1 MRRMPVVA
9 VGCLAV
15 AAAILA
21 FLVASYTRETIPY
34 EVAEVPLVEEDTGA
48 PAPEEEPAPVDWGA
62 LPGSVVA
69 WVRVP
74 GTTVDYPIVQGDEAD
89 PDYYLTHDIYGDA
102 SVWGAPYV
110 DAGCRDGT
118 RSPFVIV
125 YAHHMSDGTMF
136 GPLEQYADEAF
147 AAAHRTILVY
157 TREGTV
163 ELEVFAADVLETPT
177 ARESA
182 PTSRAQ
188 RSSRVTSMRGSRGA
202 RSCSTTP
209 RTSGGCGPSPR
220 AATRPRTRG
229 WSCSQGRWGRWPAS
243 RCSSS
248 ACSWAPAPSRRTPA
262 AGSPP

>member
-9 VGCLAV
+9 AGCLAT

-34 EVAEVPLVEEDTGA
+34 EVAEVPLVEEAGTH
-48 PAPEEEPAPVDWGA
+48 APEEEPAPIDWDA

-163 ELEVFAADVLETPT
+163 ELEVFAADVLDANREGVRTDFADAAELQGYVDERLERCEVVLDHPENVGRVWAFAT
-177 ARESA
+177 CSYQTANSRTVVLARE
-182 PTSRAQ
+182 
-188 RSSRVTSMRGSRGA
+188 VG
-202 RSCSTTP
+202 
-209 RTSGGCGPSPR
+209 
-220 AATRPRTRG
+220 
-229 WSCSQGRWGRWPAS
+229 
-243 RCSSS
+243 
-248 ACSWAPAPSRRTPA
+248 
-262 AGSPP
+262 

>member
-9 VGCLAV
+9 VGCLAA

-21 FLVASYTRETIPY
+21 FLVASYTREAIPY
-34 EVAEVPLVEEDTGA
+34 EVAEVPLVEEAG
-48 PAPEEEPAPVDWGA
+48 APEEEPAPVDWDA

-163 ELEVFAADVLETPT
+163 ELEVFAADVLDADREGVRTDFADAAELQGYVDERLERCEVVLDHPEDVGRVWAFAT
-177 ARESA
+177 CSYQTANSRTVVLARE
-182 PTSRAQ
+182 
-188 RSSRVTSMRGSRGA
+188 VG
-202 RSCSTTP
+202 
-209 RTSGGCGPSPR
+209 
-220 AATRPRTRG
+220 
-229 WSCSQGRWGRWPAS
+229 
-243 RCSSS
+243 
-248 ACSWAPAPSRRTPA
+248 
-262 AGSPP
+262 

>member
-9 VGCLAV
+9 VGCLAT

-34 EVAEVPLVEEDTGA
+34 EVAEVPLVEEAGT
-48 PAPEEEPAPVDWGA
+48 PAPEEEPAPIDWDA
-62 LPGSVVA
+62 LPGCVVA

-102 SVWGAPYV
+102 SVWGTPYV

-163 ELEVFAADVLETPT
+163 ELEVFAAAVLDANREGVRTDFADAAELQGYVDERLERCEVVLDHPEDAGRVWAFAT
-177 ARESA
+177 CSYQTANSRTVVLARE
-182 PTSRAQ
+182 
-188 RSSRVTSMRGSRGA
+188 VG
-202 RSCSTTP
+202 
-209 RTSGGCGPSPR
+209 
-220 AATRPRTRG
+220 
-229 WSCSQGRWGRWPAS
+229 
-243 RCSSS
+243 
-248 ACSWAPAPSRRTPA
+248 
-262 AGSPP
+262 

>member
-1 MRRMPVVA
+1 MPVVA

-21 FLVASYTRETIPY
+21 FLVASSIRETIPY
-34 EVAEVPLVEEDTGA
+34 EVAEVPLVEEEEAGA

-74 GTTVDYPIVQGDEAD
+74 GTTVDYPIVQGDED
-89 PDYYLTHDIYGDA
+89 NPDYYLTHDIYGDA

-136 GPLEQYADEAF
+136 GPLEQYAGEAF

-163 ELEVFAADVLETPT
+163 ELEVFAADVLDANREGVRTDFADAAELQAYVDERLERCEVVLDHPEDVGRVWAFAT
-177 ARESA
+177 CSYQTANSRTVVLARE
-182 PTSRAQ
+182 
-188 RSSRVTSMRGSRGA
+188 VG
-202 RSCSTTP
+202 
-209 RTSGGCGPSPR
+209 
-220 AATRPRTRG
+220 
-229 WSCSQGRWGRWPAS
+229 
-243 RCSSS
+243 
-248 ACSWAPAPSRRTPA
+248 
-262 AGSPP
+262 